1 MIASPISY
9 RIIHH
14 CAKKFWNIAM
24 YSSRRTSLLQVSI
37 IVTIGIY
44 LVPVRAQSPNQCDRK
59 FDYSRVPMEVRL
71 GYLLPLA
78 PLGSLDD
85 LESSPAVP
93 LDVTLVAVDKPAYAI
108 NESIVFDVRF
118 TNNSGQSVVL
128 PVSHRPIYPSKEE
141 YPPLLDAYPKGYR
154 HILFQLHVKK
164 GSVGVISKTIDTLSV
179 IGPVAINY
187 ALFGSPDVPGSLRR
201 LDPGHCLTFRIHGC
215 LEIGFKDDRKEI
227 LNETSTAMSATL
239 AVYLYQPKDPV
250 FGKFMWPAVSNSLPI
265 AILGREVPIVKQ
277 CVGPLPPY
285 LNKTKTKKART
296 RNNNRSSR

>member
-1 MIASPISY
+1 MDCDHLTKNLWSIEM
-9 RIIHH
+9 H
-14 CAKKFWNIAM
+14 N
-24 YSSRRTSLLQVSI
+24 SRKTLRLVVSI

-44 LVPVRAQSPNQCDRK
+44 LIYSGPSHAQSLDRCDRK
-59 FDYSRVPMEVRL
+59 FDYSRDTLQVRL
-71 GYLLPLA
+71 AYTFFLP
-78 PLGSLDD
+78 PPGSLD
-85 LESSPAVP
+85 EFMSSPSSP
-93 LDVTLVAVDKPAYAI
+93 LDVTLIAVDKPAYAI

-118 TNNSGQSVVL
+118 TNNSGQPVIL

-164 GSVGVISKTIDTLSV
+164 GSVGAISKTIDTLGEM
-179 IGPVAINY
+179 GPVAFNY

-215 LEIGFKDDRKEI
+215 LEISFKDDRKEI

-250 FGKFMWPAVSNSLPI
+250 FGKFMWPGVSNSLPI
-265 AILGREVPIVKQ
+265 AILGREVPIVIQ
-277 CVGPLPPY
+277 CVGPLPPD
-285 LNKTKTKKART
+285 LDKTKTKKSRT